1 MADARENAIREVVR
15 GPIEDLGLDVE
26 SLAVSSSGSKRI
38 VRIAVD
44 ADGGVGIDRIAKAS
58 RAVSATLD
66 ESDVMGQQPYT
77 LEVTSR
83 GLDAPLTAERHWRRA
98 AGRLVAVTLA
108 DGASVTGRVAGSDPD
123 GVDLTVGTEPRRLAY
138 DEVQT
143 AVVVPE
149 LKPRKES

>member
-1 MADARENAIREVVR
+1 MADAREDAIHEVVR
-15 GPIEDLGLDVE
+15 EPIEDLGLDLE
-26 SLAVSSSGSKRI
+26 SLTVSRSGSKRI

-66 ESDVMGQQPYT
+66 ASDVMGQQPYT

-83 GLDAPLTAERHWRRA
+83 GLDAPLTEERHWRRA

-108 DGASVTGRVAGSDPD
+108 DGASVTGRVAGSDQA
-123 GVDLTVGTEPRRLAY
+123 GVDLTVGTEPRRLTY